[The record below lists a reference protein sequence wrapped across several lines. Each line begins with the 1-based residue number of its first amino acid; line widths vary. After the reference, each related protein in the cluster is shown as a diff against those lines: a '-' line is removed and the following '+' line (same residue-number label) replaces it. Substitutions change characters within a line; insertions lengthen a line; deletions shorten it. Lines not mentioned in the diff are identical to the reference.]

1 MTKQDR
7 ADSLVD
13 EAIRDPMKI
22 YGVPENV
29 LKDDRLLESQKRV
42 ILESWALDQ
51 QRLLEST
58 EENMT
63 PSPKARNAPE
73 EMLRDIVAAQRKLH

>member
-1 MTKQDR
+1 MNKQDR
-7 ADSLVD
+7 CDTLV
-13 EAIRDPMKI
+13 EQAIRDPMKM
-22 YGVPENV
+22 YGVPDNV
-29 LKDDRLLESQKRV
+29 LKDERLRESDKKV

-63 PSPKARNAPE
+63 PSPKAKNSPE
-73 EMLRDIVAAQRKLH
+73 EMLRDIQAAARSLH